1 MFINILLFL
10 WGLALLYLGA
20 EMLVRGASRLAY
32 LARIKPVVIG
42 LTVVAFGTSFPEF
55 ITSLVAAFKD
65 KGDVALGNII
75 GSNIANICL
84 ILGISSLIRP
94 IEVDV
99 ESVKKEMYWLFA
111 SSLLFLLFGFGGYIG
126 MLEGVILFG
135 GIVVFTIILI
145 RSSVQDRKK
154 EPVEQV
160 IRPEFRYFKD
170 LSAPRRL
177 AIYLLIALAGVVLL
191 VLGSERLIMSAT
203 TIANRLG
210 VSDIIIGLSLVAFGT
225 SLPELATAL
234 ISIVRKENDILIGNI
249 IGSNIFNLLFVGGLL
264 AAFFGIPLQ
273 EHVIIVDIPVMF
285 VISLSL
291 VPMIFIRKR
300 FSRTSGL
307 LLVAAYIIYNLYI
320 FNS

>member
-1 MFINILLFL
+1 MLISILLFL
-10 WGLALLYLGA
+10 WGLTLLYVGA
-20 EMLVRGASRLAY
+20 ELLVRGASRLAY
-32 LARIKPVVIG
+32 LARIRPVVIG

-94 IEVDV
+94 IEVNV

-111 SSLLFLLFGFGGYIG
+111 SSLLFLLFAFGGYIN
-126 MLEGVILFG
+126 MFEGVLLFG

-154 EPVEQV
+154 EPVEEV
-160 IRPEFRYFKD
+160 IGTEFRYFKKF
-170 LSAPRRL
+170 SASQRIF
-177 AIYLLIALAGVVLL
+177 IYLLITLAGVVLL

-203 TIANRLG
+203 AIARRLG

-234 ISIVRKENDILIGNI
+234 ISIVRKENDILLGNI

-264 AAFFGIPLQ
+264 ATFFGIPL
-273 EHVIIVDIPVMF
+273 EKRVIWVDIPVMF

-291 VPMIFIRKR
+291 VPMIFIKKR
-300 FSRTSGL
+300 FSRMSGM
-307 LLVAAYIIYNLYI
+307 LLVTAYIVYNLYI